1 MFHSRILVNN
11 PDIDK
16 ADLVCYK
23 SLTME
28 KRFLSFMSLALVA
41 SLGVASLLRSQ
52 ETADPAADAEA
63 EEEATPPPTK
73 AGKKPGHMGKDKAG
87 IESYLKHRLSTI
99 KSFHKQ
105 RGDFAAKDVKEWNTF
120 WDKVKEE
127 RNLFEVR
134 IARQRLDLFDSLSS
148 LNPKEHAT
156 TISDFE
162 RLQTNQIRA
171 FENDQ
176 KQKMQDYFA
185 AREKRWREYYSAQ
198 EKDRASFA
206 AEVNAS
212 WDQLKAA
219 LKMKGGSSRSSS
231 PPSSSPSSSSNP
243 PSSRRF

>member
-1 MFHSRILVNN
+1 M
-11 PDIDK
+11 K
-16 ADLVCYK
+16 
-23 SLTME
+23 
-28 KRFLSFMSLALVA
+28 KRFFLSRSSLALVTL
-41 SLGVASLLRSQ
+41 LGVTSLLRSQ
-52 ETADPAADAEA
+52 ENADPAADAEA
-63 EEEATPPPTK
+63 EEEATPPPAK
-73 AGKKPGHMGKDKAG
+73 ASKKPSHMGKDKAG
-87 IESYLKHRLSTI
+87 IESYLKHRLATI
-99 KSFHKQ
+99 KALHKQ
-105 RGDFAAKDVKEWNTF
+105 RVDFAARDVKEWNAY

-148 LNPKEHAT
+148 LNPKEHST

-176 KQKMQDYFA
+176 KQKMQDFFA
-185 AREKRWREYYSAQ
+185 SRDKRWREYYSAQ

-219 LKMKGGSSRSSS
+219 LKMKGGSSRRSSS
-231 PPSSSPSSSSNP
+231 PPPSGSSNP